1 MSTKTMVVVPQD
13 LLESLRYNQQQKMG
27 VVGQKLVTLDSEM
40 RDILEE
46 NLPDHEKAQKY
57 FQTLQ
62 KYMVAKEEIVE
73 KKEDEDEPITLP
85 SPIDDI
91 PVKQKK
97 KAEQIFN
104 WMKRVAPGITWNH
117 RGEVTGIPGSNIAD
131 LVTELTKSKSTSTP
145 AGFTQFTELVKEAN
159 IPQTL
164 VSNKEHWNTYFRPE
178 PVRVDDIYQ
187 TPRST
192 PITQVRRTI
201 TPSTL
206 TPVKTPPPP
215 LNIPKRQW
223 LTL

>member
-1 MSTKTMVVVPQD
+1 MVVVPQD

-27 VVGQKLVTLDSEM
+27 VVGQKLITLDSEM

-62 KYMVAKEEIVE
+62 KYMVTKEEIVE
-73 KKEDEDEPITLP
+73 KKEVEEGKKDKPITLP

-131 LVTELTKSKSTSTP
+131 LVTELSKSKSTSTP
-145 AGFTQFTELVKEAN
+145 TGFTQFTELVKEAN

-192 PITQVRRTI
+192 PITTPRIRTI
-201 TPSTL
+201 IPSTL
-206 TPVKTPPPP
+206 TPVKTPP